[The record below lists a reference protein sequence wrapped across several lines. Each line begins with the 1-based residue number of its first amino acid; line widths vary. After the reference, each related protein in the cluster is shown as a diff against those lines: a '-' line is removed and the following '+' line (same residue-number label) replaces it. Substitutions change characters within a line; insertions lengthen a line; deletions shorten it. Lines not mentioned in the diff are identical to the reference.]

1 MKYLLDYNFKLKR
14 DCFNVMDSSTLFE
27 VIDEEGNFKKYTLE
41 ELVSSDVMRLNV
53 NTEDNDIVIIPIL
66 KQEWLC
72 KGNAIK
78 NFVETKEDLD
88 KINLRLRLLNKPERY
103 THLINK
109 KQNYY
114 SYQCLKLL
122 NRDIVKPL
130 FLGIFKNGDSY
141 DFEVS
146 ANFNILKD
154 KVIFYF
160 RHHLFE
166 VESHIENQKVYH
178 HCGGLYQ
185 GVYYENDWYITLE
198 DCVESPRISYIVK
211 LFDLYN
217 LDYSAIYSFTGRKQS
232 KSINF
237 GLAYGLSTG
246 TIMTSIYG
254 GNTKV

>member
-1 MKYLLDYNFKLKR
+1 MKYLLDYNFNLKR
-14 DCFNVMDSSTLFE
+14 DCFNIMDSSTLFE

-41 ELVSSDVMRLNV
+41 ELVSSDVMKLNV

-78 NFVETKEDLD
+78 SFVETKEDLD
-88 KINLRLRLLNKPERY
+88 KINLRLRLLEKPERD
-103 THLINK
+103 TCLINK

-114 SYQCLKLL
+114 SYRCLKLL
-122 NRDIVKPL
+122 SGNIVKPL

-146 ANFNILKD
+146 TNFNILKD

-160 RHHLFE
+160 RHNLFE
-166 VESHIENQKVYH
+166 VESPIKENKIKYNY
-178 HCGGLYQ
+178 CGGLYQ
-185 GVYYENDWYITLE
+185 GIYYENDWYITLE
-198 DCVESPRISYIVK
+198 DCVESRISYIVK

-237 GLAYGLSTG
+237 GLAYGLSPVN
-246 TIMTSIYG
+246 IMTSIYG